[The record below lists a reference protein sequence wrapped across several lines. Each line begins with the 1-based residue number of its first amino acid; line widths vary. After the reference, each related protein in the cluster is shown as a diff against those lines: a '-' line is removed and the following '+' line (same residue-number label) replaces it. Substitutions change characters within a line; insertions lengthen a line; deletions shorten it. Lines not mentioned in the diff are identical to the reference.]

1 MTERHRAAKT
11 ERDRAGK
18 LLRQLRDF
26 AKAKSDAD
34 RDAIRR
40 QVELSAAELLSS
52 LAADLSALHQQDP
65 GQFVCSLRRSVQDI
79 EPQFIAELVA
89 DPAELHGDLATLDAQ
104 WQLPDEAFLQAK
116 TRAEELLGSGAAVEA
131 FLVVAKALISYYSD
145 YLRAEQAIG
154 ETGKS
159 FARENAAARREAL
172 GALAPFKAVIPKL
185 STWKLVEDDKAKA
198 ITVELLELEQIVR
211 NAFPLLEPLVLE
223 TEPYER
229 MLGDNLMRLFASVGF
244 VERRG
249 RFTRTRAAYFCAAL
263 AAQEASIQL
272 ASNTVRLARGEL
284 SSLHRRTR

>member
-1 MTERHRAAKT
+1 MT
-11 ERDRAGK
+11 ERDRAAK
-18 LLRQLRDF
+18 SERDRAARLLRQLRDF

-40 QVELSAAELLSS
+40 QAELSAAELLSS

-65 GQFVCSLRRSVQDI
+65 AQFVDSLRRSVQDI
-79 EPQFIAELVA
+79 EPQFIVELVA
-89 DPAELHGDLATLDAQ
+89 DPSELHGDMAALDAQ

-116 TRAEELLGSGAAVEA
+116 TRAEELLGSGAAVDA
-131 FLVVAKALISYYSD
+131 FLVVAKALISYYGE
-145 YLRAEQAIG
+145 YLRAEQAIR
-154 ETGKS
+154 ETEKS
-159 FARENAAARREAL
+159 FARENAAVRREAL
-172 GALAPFKAVIPKL
+172 GAIAPFKAVIPKL
-185 STWKLVEDDKAKA
+185 SIWGLVDLDKAKA
-198 ITVELLELEQIVR
+198 LTAELNELEQIVR

-249 RFTRTRAAYFCAAL
+249 RFTRTRAAYCCAAL

-272 ASNTVRLARGEL
+272 ASNTLRLARGEL